1 MDGNG
6 RWARERGLPRIMGHR
21 QGAQSVRAVTKAC
34 ARKGVRQL
42 TLYAFST
49 ENWKRPASEVSFLM
63 RLLKRFLVQE
73 REEILENNIRFTTIG
88 HEEDLPEPVQA
99 ELRET
104 KRLSRDNTGMV
115 LCLALSYGARREI
128 ADAARKLALDVK
140 AGKRTAKS
148 ITEEVFA
155 EYLDTAGMPDPDLVI
170 RTAGELR
177 LSNFLLWQAS
187 YAEIYVTEV
196 RWPDFREAELDKAL
210 AAYARRQRRF
220 GAVEPRTL

>member
-88 HEEDLPEPVQA
+88 HEEDEP
-99 ELRET
+99 
-104 KRLSRDNTGMV
+104 
-115 LCLALSYGARREI
+115 
-128 ADAARKLALDVK
+128 
-140 AGKRTAKS
+140 
-148 ITEEVFA
+148 
-155 EYLDTAGMPDPDLVI
+155 
-170 RTAGELR
+170 
-177 LSNFLLWQAS
+177 
-187 YAEIYVTEV
+187 
-196 RWPDFREAELDKAL
+196 
-210 AAYARRQRRF
+210 RQHGH
-220 GAVEPRTL
+220 GAVPRAQLRRPP